1 MPVGAGLPA
10 KGRKAALIIYDAVI
24 RLAAYGRSFEM
35 AQELYTRTNQKL
47 FFAGLALESM
57 AKAEQSQAMNAQ
69 GLVQAE
75 RESALFHLYGALLGL
90 CHEIGGFYRLP
101 VVASVEQALADDALN
116 TIAIP
121 EVAEMLELVRQRETW
136 LAQLLVAYADLF
148 RPPVAKKTPKTD
160 VTQPL
165 IQAVNLDEPEHPA
178 LSKEELESWRNNLKG
193 LVRRFRDAL
202 SEC

>member
-1 MPVGAGLPA
+1 
-10 KGRKAALIIYDAVI
+10 
-24 RLAAYGRSFEM
+24 M

-57 AKAEQSQAMNAQ
+57 AKAASSGAMNAQ

-75 RESALFHLYGALLGL
+75 REAALFHLYGGLLGL
-90 CHEIGGFYRLP
+90 CHEIAGFYRLP
-101 VVASVEQALADDALN
+101 QASAARAELLLGDDMLQSV
-116 TIAIP
+116 AIP
-121 EVAEMLELVRQRETW
+121 EMAEMVELARSPQTW
-136 LAQLLVAYADLF
+136 LAQLLNAYAELF
-148 RPPVAKKTPKTD
+148 QPPVARKVAKTD

-165 IQAVNLDEPEHPA
+165 IQAVNLDEVERLE
-178 LSKEELESWRNNLKG
+178 LSHAELQAWRENLKG

>member
-1 MPVGAGLPA
+1 
-10 KGRKAALIIYDAVI
+10 
-24 RLAAYGRSFEM
+24 M

-57 AKAEQSQAMNAQ
+57 AKAEGSQAMNAQ

-101 VVASVEQALADDALN
+101 VAATVEQALADDALN
-116 TIAIP
+116 GIAIP
-121 EVAEMLELVRQRETW
+121 EVAELLELARQRETW
-136 LAQLLVAYADLF
+136 LAQLLGAYAELF
-148 RPPVAKKTPKTD
+148 RPPVAKKAPKGD

-165 IQAVNLDEPEHPA
+165 IQAINLDEPERPA
-178 LSKEELESWRNNLKG
+178 LSRDELESWRHNLKG

>member
-1 MPVGAGLPA
+1 
-10 KGRKAALIIYDAVI
+10 
-24 RLAAYGRSFEM
+24 M

-57 AKAEQSQAMNAQ
+57 AKAEESRAMNAQ
-69 GLVQAE
+69 GLIQAQ

-90 CHEIGGFYRLP
+90 CHEVGGFYRLP
-101 VVASVEQALADDALN
+101 QAAASRVEDMLADDAL
-116 TIAIP
+116 TAIAIP
-121 EVAEMLELVRQRETW
+121 EVAELLELTRQRETW
-136 LAQLLVAYADLF
+136 LAQLLSAYAELF
-148 RPPVAKKTPKTD
+148 RPPVAKKPVKTD

-165 IQAVNLDEPEHPA
+165 IQAVNLDEPEYPA
-178 LSKEELESWRNNLKG
+178 LSREQLESWRKDLKD

>member
-1 MPVGAGLPA
+1 
-10 KGRKAALIIYDAVI
+10 
-24 RLAAYGRSFEM
+24 M

-57 AKAEQSQAMNAQ
+57 ARAEQSQAMNAQ

-90 CHEIGGFYRLP
+90 CHEVGGFYRLP
-101 VVASVEQALADDALN
+101 VLPSVEQALADDALN
-116 TIAIP
+116 SIAIP

-148 RPPVAKKTPKTD
+148 RPPVAKKVVKTD

-165 IQAVNLDEPEHPA
+165 IQAINLDEPEPVA
-178 LSKEELESWRNNLKG
+178 LSREELEGWRQNLKG